1 MKKQDLR
8 SLIKLLRPK
17 GAYSKTDVAGYVEL
31 SPSKIRAALLTKQ
44 QNYLFPAFSL
54 IMDKDSAV
62 GAEIEKRLSSV
73 ENKFFTHDL
82 GEDQNENIEQ
92 IIKAGLQARLFG
104 LGILEVYA
112 DEDANIKFDVVDRI
126 YINIMEN
133 KPYLRIGSRDIEA
146 KEPFFIVVRQEDP
159 ALLKILWLVFAK
171 HFVLSHYLKFVEFL
185 GVPPLIG
192 NSSSGDENVIT
203 QMAEALEGI
212 KSGSYAVLGP
222 SDIVKVLEG
231 RGSQA
236 DFMEFVRY
244 CDAEIAKVING
255 SVLSSNANT
264 AQSGSYAM
272 SKTHEQNR
280 AEIVAADVKFVTR
293 LVERIYARLGKKANL
308 NIQIEKDVD
317 LLQRAQMLQ
326 ILHELGYE
334 MSPQDMAKEFDLPP
348 SAKATPKNADDKPA
362 AQTDAEKNS
371 ANAAKQ
377 AKYLTE
383 IERQTAQHDFSAASS
398 QISSY
403 VRSVV
408 DKAQTYEQA
417 YEILAKNPLGF
428 KLDALEDE
436 LFRII
441 ANAEILGADDDEY

>member
-31 SPSKIRAALLTKQ
+31 SPSKIRATLLTKQ

-92 IIKAGLQARLFG
+92 IIKAAVSARIFG
-104 LGILEVYA
+104 LSVLEVYA

-126 YINIMEN
+126 YINIVEN

-222 SDIVKVLEG
+222 NDIIKVLEG

-280 AEIVAADVKFVTR
+280 AEIVAADVKFASR
-293 LVERIYARLGKKANL
+293 LVERIYARLGKRANL

-326 ILHELGYE
+326 ILHDMGYR
-334 MSPQDMAKEFDLPP
+334 MSPEDMAKEFDLPP
-348 SAKATPKNADDKPA
+348 SAKATDAKEGDGSNGRIG
-362 AQTDAEKNS
+362 AEKNS
-371 ANAAKQ
+371 AGA

-428 KLDALEDE
+428 KLDALEEE
-436 LFRII
+436 LFRVI
-441 ANAEILGADDDEY
+441 ANAEILGADDHEY

>member
-1 MKKQDLR
+1 
-8 SLIKLLRPK
+8 
-17 GAYSKTDVAGYVEL
+17 
-31 SPSKIRAALLTKQ
+31 
-44 QNYLFPAFSL
+44 
-54 IMDKDSAV
+54 MDKDSAV

-92 IIKAGLQARLFG
+92 IIKAAVSARIFG
-104 LGILEVYA
+104 LSVLEVYA

-126 YINIMEN
+126 YINIVEN

-222 SDIVKVLEG
+222 NDIIKVLEG

-280 AEIVAADVKFVTR
+280 AEIVAADVKFASR
-293 LVERIYARLGKKANL
+293 LVERIYARLGKRANL

-326 ILHELGYE
+326 ILHDMGYR
-334 MSPQDMAKEFDLPP
+334 MSPEDMAKEFDLPP
-348 SAKATPKNADDKPA
+348 SAKATDAKEGDGSNGRIG
-362 AQTDAEKNS
+362 AEKNS
-371 ANAAKQ
+371 AGA

-383 IERQTAQHDFSAASS
+383 IERQTAQHDFSCSGG
-398 QISSY
+398 QIRAY
-403 VRSVV
+403 VNSVV

-428 KLDALEDE
+428 KLDALEEE
-436 LFRII
+436 LFRVI
-441 ANAEILGADDDEY
+441 ANAEILGADDHEY

>member
-92 IIKAGLQARLFG
+92 IIKAAVSARIFG
-104 LGILEVYA
+104 LSVLEVYA
-112 DEDANIKFDVVDRI
+112 DE
-126 YINIMEN
+126 
-133 KPYLRIGSRDIEA
+133 PYLRIGSRDIEA

-222 SDIVKVLEG
+222 NDIIKVLEG

-280 AEIVAADVKFVTR
+280 AEIVAADVKFASR

-334 MSPQDMAKEFDLPP
+334 MSPEDMAKEFDLPP
-348 SAKATPKNADDKPA
+348 SAKATPKNVDDKPA
-362 AQTDAEKNS
+362 AQADAEKNS

-383 IERQTAQHDFSAASS
+383 IERQTAQHDFSSS
-398 QISSY
+398 GGQIRAY
-403 VRSVV
+403 VNSVV

-428 KLDALEDE
+428 KLDALEEE
-436 LFRII
+436 LFRVI
-441 ANAEILGADDDEY
+441 ANAEILGADDHEY

>member
-1 MKKQDLR
+1 M
-8 SLIKLLRPK
+8 
-17 GAYSKTDVAGYVEL
+17 
-31 SPSKIRAALLTKQ
+31 
-44 QNYLFPAFSL
+44 
-54 IMDKDSAV
+54 
-62 GAEIEKRLSSV
+62 
-73 ENKFFTHDL
+73 
-82 GEDQNENIEQ
+82 
-92 IIKAGLQARLFG
+92 QARLFG

-126 YINIMEN
+126 YINIVEN

-222 SDIVKVLEG
+222 NDIIKVLEG

-280 AEIVAADVKFVTR
+280 AEIVAADVKFASR
-293 LVERIYARLGKKANL
+293 LVERIYARLGKRANL

-348 SAKATPKNADDKPA
+348 SAKATDAKEGDGSNGRIG
-362 AQTDAEKNS
+362 AEKNS
-371 ANAAKQ
+371 AGA

-428 KLDALEDE
+428 KLDALEEE
-436 LFRII
+436 LFRVI

>member
-31 SPSKIRAALLTKQ
+31 SPSKIRVALLTKQ

-92 IIKAGLQARLFG
+92 IIKAAVSARIFG
-104 LGILEVYA
+104 LSVLEVYA

-126 YINIMEN
+126 YINIVEN

-222 SDIVKVLEG
+222 NDIIKVLEG

-280 AEIVAADVKFVTR
+280 AEIVAADVKFASR
-293 LVERIYARLGKKANL
+293 LVERIYARLGKRANL

-348 SAKATPKNADDKPA
+348 SAKATDAKEGDGSNGRIG
-362 AQTDAEKNS
+362 AEKNS
-371 ANAAKQ
+371 ASA

-383 IERQTAQHDFSAASS
+383 IERQTAQHDFSSLGG
-398 QISSY
+398 QIRAY
-403 VRSVV
+403 VNSVV

-428 KLDALEDE
+428 KLDALEEE
-436 LFRII
+436 LFRVI
-441 ANAEILGADDDEY
+441 ANAEILGADDHEY